1 MSERRRH
8 SLLIIL
14 ALVAVAVVAGLWLW
28 IRRPSETVWVV
39 RRDNLTASVDVPGR
53 LIALRTLPLRASYET
68 RVRLLAVAPGDRVR
82 AGDIVAVL
90 DDTPLLTR
98 RAQAE
103 QQLLQAEGTLSQV
116 EATAAPLEARLRAE
130 QQRREAA
137 RVYDEVTRQLAEKY
151 VLAPS
156 DGIVTELL
164 VSEGAPVTTGS
175 ILARLA
181 DTSVLGVSATIDEVD
196 ARFFAEAT
204 TVRVTV
210 DALPG
215 WQGRGEV
222 IGRGESATQQA
233 GIVGFP
239 LLIRLAETASDL
251 RPGMT
256 ATIHL
261 DTIVRHDVL
270 VVPERAIRTVG
281 ERAFVTVVTNGRR
294 EEREVTLGL
303 RSSGLVEIAAGL
315 AEGEQVLLPAGN

>member
-1 MSERRRH
+1 MSERRRR

-14 ALVAVAVVAGLWLW
+14 ALVTLAVVAGLWVWL
-28 IRRPSETVWVV
+28 RRPNETVWVV
-39 RRDNLTASVDVPGR
+39 RRGNLTASVEVPGR
-53 LIALRTLPLRASYET
+53 LVSLRTLPLRASYET
-68 RVRLLAVAPGDRVR
+68 RVRLLAVAPGDRVQ
-82 AGDIVAVL
+82 AGDIVALL

-98 RAQAE
+98 RAQVE
-103 QQLLQAEGTLSQV
+103 QQLLQAEATLSQA
-116 EATAAPLEARLRAE
+116 EATDAPLEARLRAE

-137 RVYDEVTRQLAEKY
+137 RAFDEVTRRLADKY

-156 DGIVTELL
+156 DGIVTEVL

-204 TVRVTV
+204 IVRVTV

-215 WQGRGEV
+215 WQGRGDV
-222 IGRGESATQQA
+222 LGRGESATQQA
-233 GIVGFP
+233 GVVGFP
-239 LLIRLAETASDL
+239 LLIRLAETTSDL

-270 VVPERAIRTVG
+270 LVPERAIRTVG
-281 ERAFVTVVTNGRR
+281 ERAFVTVVTDGRR

-303 RSSGLVEIAAGL
+303 RSGGLVEIAAGL
-315 AEGEQVLLPAGN
+315 AEGERVLLPAGN

>member
-1 MSERRRH
+1 MSERSRR
-8 SLLIIL
+8 SMLIIL
-14 ALVAVAVVAGLWLW
+14 TLVTVAVVAGLWLW
-28 IRRPSETVWVV
+28 LRRPSETVWAV
-39 RRDNLTASVDVPGR
+39 RRGNLTASVEVPGR
-53 LIALRTLPLRASYET
+53 LVSLRTLPLRASYET

-103 QQLLQAEGTLSQV
+103 QQLLQAEATLSQA
-116 EATAAPLEARLRAE
+116 EATDAPLEVRLRAE

-137 RVYDEVTRQLAEKY
+137 RTYDEVTRQLADKY

-156 DGIVTELL
+156 DGIVTEVL

-204 TVRVTV
+204 AVRVTV

-215 WQGRGEV
+215 WQGRGDV
-222 IGRGESATQQA
+222 IARGESATQQA
-233 GIVGFP
+233 GVVGFP
-239 LLIRLAETASDL
+239 LLIRLAETTSDL

-303 RSSGLVEIAAGL
+303 RSGGLVEIAAGL